1 MSNHRSMSPNQN
13 RAGFLL
19 RLGLLIAALGAAVAA
34 PMSSA
39 VPAVLAEATATPE
52 TLGEYR
58 APELPREWRWA
69 GKATVDFD
77 HMYRQQTSQRTDW
90 IRSGHAR

>member
-1 MSNHRSMSPNQN
+1 MSNYRSIRPNRN

-19 RLGLLIAALGAAVAA
+19 RLGLLIAALGAAIAA

-39 VPAVLAEATATPE
+39 VPAVLAKATATPE

-58 APELPREWRWA
+58 ARELPREWRWA

-77 HMYRQQTSQRTDW
+77 HMYRQQMSQRTDW
-90 IRSGHAR
+90 IRSGHVR